1 MDTPIR
7 SAVITVLASFLLLLV
22 IALIGSVYFSPAP
35 DLSGYQP
42 PARYPVWEDSPDPF
56 VTPRDYFRDVR
67 AFPRKLHLMR
77 PDLIPYPLFIETY
90 A

>member
-1 MDTPIR
+1 MGTLKTSLLTLLG
-7 SAVITVLASFLLLLV
+7 SALLILF
-22 IALIGSVYFSPAP
+22 IAYIGSVIYGPAP
-35 DLSGYQP
+35 DLSGYEP

-56 VTPRDYFRDVR
+56 AVPRDYFRDVR

-77 PDLIPYPLFIETY
+77 PDLIPYPLLIETY